1 MTSPILGNRARAS
14 FKERLDLLESQF
26 INLKGSLLAELKNH
40 ISAENGMEVES
51 VAGTNNI
58 EDYNTMEIFNDNNKT
73 EKIKKDLKQF
83 LEKEM
88 EEIYTR
94 VKDDLVDNLRDQLMA
109 EQHVL
114 FIKFRDEMAVK
125 LNKEVGNMKAK
136 LQRDLQVNNKA
147 EPTMEEQQKM
157 LVNMLANFKVSVCS
171 RGTQVEEGELPL
183 EKSTANIQFEPI
195 DDISPEDSVSLL
207 QGTP

>member
-14 FKERLDLLESQF
+14 IKERLDLLESQF

-51 VAGTNNI
+51 AAGTNNI

-73 EKIKKDLKQF
+73 EKMKKDLKQF

-94 VKDDLVDNLRDQLMA
+94 VKDELVDNLRDQLMA

-125 LNKEVGNMKAK
+125 LNKEVGIMKAK

-147 EPTMEEQQKM
+147 EPTME
-157 LVNMLANFKVSVCS
+157 VSANFK
-171 RGTQVEEGELPL
+171 
-183 EKSTANIQFEPI
+183 
-195 DDISPEDSVSLL
+195 
-207 QGTP
+207 

>member
-1 MTSPILGNRARAS
+1 MWSPIW
-14 FKERLDLLESQF
+14 
-26 INLKGSLLAELKNH
+26 GSLLAELKNH

-51 VAGTNNI
+51 AAGTNNI

-73 EKIKKDLKQF
+73 EKMKKDLKQF

-125 LNKEVGNMKAK
+125 LNKEVGIMKAK

-171 RGTQVEEGELPL
+171 RGTQVDFLKGRGRGGGQLINKNHPDCI
-183 EKSTANIQFEPI
+183 NICTYN
-195 DDISPEDSVSLL
+195 V
-207 QGTP
+207 

>member
-1 MTSPILGNRARAS
+1 M
-14 FKERLDLLESQF
+14 
-26 INLKGSLLAELKNH
+26 
-40 ISAENGMEVES
+40 
-51 VAGTNNI
+51 
-58 EDYNTMEIFNDNNKT
+58 
-73 EKIKKDLKQF
+73 
-83 LEKEM
+83 
-88 EEIYTR
+88 
-94 VKDDLVDNLRDQLMA
+94 VDNLRDQLTA

-183 EKSTANIQFEPI
+183 EKSTVTVILTWTQVQNLLILNNIG
-195 DDISPEDSVSLL
+195 LL
-207 QGTP
+207 VAGKLSKGKTPF

>member
-14 FKERLDLLESQF
+14 IKEQLDLLESQF

-40 ISAENGMEVES
+40 ISAENGMEVD
-51 VAGTNNI
+51 A
-58 EDYNTMEIFNDNNKT
+58 MEIFNDNNKT
-73 EKIKKDLKQF
+73 EKMKKDLKQF

-136 LQRDLQVNNKA
+136 LQRDLQVNNK
-147 EPTMEEQQKM
+147 P
-157 LVNMLANFKVSVCS
+157 
-171 RGTQVEEGELPL
+171 
-183 EKSTANIQFEPI
+183 
-195 DDISPEDSVSLL
+195 
-207 QGTP
+207 

>member
-51 VAGTNNI
+51 AAGTNNI

-94 VKDDLVDNLRDQLMA
+94 VKDDLVDNLRA
-109 EQHVL
+109 E
-114 FIKFRDEMAVK
+114 A
-125 LNKEVGNMKAK
+125 
-136 LQRDLQVNNKA
+136 
-147 EPTMEEQQKM
+147 QKP
-157 LVNMLANFKVSVCS
+157 
-171 RGTQVEEGELPL
+171 R
-183 EKSTANIQFEPI
+183 
-195 DDISPEDSVSLL
+195 
-207 QGTP
+207 

>member
-73 EKIKKDLKQF
+73 EKMKKDQKSGRGSPKSHLKTF
-83 LEKEM
+83 HDIHGFSCFGTDK
-88 EEIYTR
+88 
-94 VKDDLVDNLRDQLMA
+94 
-109 EQHVL
+109 
-114 FIKFRDEMAVK
+114 
-125 LNKEVGNMKAK
+125 KALK
-136 LQRDLQVNNKA
+136 KH
-147 EPTMEEQQKM
+147 
-157 LVNMLANFKVSVCS
+157 
-171 RGTQVEEGELPL
+171 
-183 EKSTANIQFEPI
+183 
-195 DDISPEDSVSLL
+195 
-207 QGTP
+207 